1 MCWGHIAQG
10 ETTRNNEYSEEDRR
24 ELMKRG
30 RFSVEEVQF
39 IEQNCEA
46 LSPQAIAD
54 QLDRDVS
61 SITKYIEDNICFSA
75 KQKREVEAHQELKR
89 KPDYKELEKQFSEAE
104 LEMFQFHFKK
114 MWAQFKD
121 DVFHTEE
128 IQIVDTI
135 KLEILMNRILTAQ
148 QDNITN
154 IENTQMLIE
163 VEKQMDHQDQDRD
176 YISSLERQVAMFRAA
191 QETLSKD
198 YKDLQARKATM
209 LKDLKGTREQRIK
222 AIEDSKLTFASLVKK
237 IASDPTFRTQIGL
250 EMEKMRLAT
259 EAEKERLSEYIKYED
274 GQVDQPFLSSDTV
287 KGD

>member
-1 MCWGHIAQG
+1 
-10 ETTRNNEYSEEDRR
+10 
-24 ELMKRG
+24 MKRG

-61 SITKYIEDNICFSA
+61 SITKWIGENVGFSA
-75 KQKREVEAHQELKR
+75 RQKKEVEAHQELKR
-89 KPDYKELEKQFSEAE
+89 KPYWKELEKQFSESE

-135 KLEILMNRILTAQ
+135 KLEILMNRILTSQ
-148 QDNITN
+148 Q
-154 IENTQMLIE
+154 ENMNQVDGLQAIIL
-163 VEKQMDHQDQDRD
+163 VEKQRDKEDQDRD
-176 YISSLERQVAMFRAA
+176 YISSLERQIAMLRAA

-250 EMEKMRLAT
+250 DMEKMRLAT
-259 EAEKERLSEYIKYED
+259 QAEKERLSEYIKYED

>member
-1 MCWGHIAQG
+1 MIDKKDTSA
-10 ETTRNNEYSEEDRR
+10 
-24 ELMKRG
+24 KKKG
-30 RFSVEEVQF
+30 RFSVEDIEF

-46 LSPQAIAD
+46 LSPEEIAD
-54 QLDRDVS
+54 QLGRSVS
-61 SITKYIEDNICFSA
+61 SVKSWIEKNVGISN
-75 KQKREVEAHQELKR
+75 KQKREIEAHQELKS
-89 KPDYKELEKQFSEAE
+89 KPYWRELESQFSESE
-104 LEMFQFHFKK
+104 LELFQFHFKK

-135 KLEILMNRILTAQ
+135 KLEILMNRILTSQ
-148 QDNITN
+148 QENLQN
-154 IENTQMLIE
+154 IEGVQALIIA
-163 VEKQMDHQDQDRD
+163 EKQRDKEDQDRE
-176 YISSLERQVAMFRAA
+176 YISSLERQIAMFKAA

-198 YKDLQARKATM
+198 YKDLQARKASM

-250 EMEKMRLAT
+250 DMEKMRLAT
-259 EAEKERLSEYIKYED
+259 IAEKERLSEYIQYED
-274 GQVDQPFLSSDTV
+274 GIVDQPFLTNETV